1 MGAPA
6 KTNGHAKTET
16 TTPKPAVT
24 KKLVEQAVKPETQP
38 LAEPVINLEER
49 IDRFEKLRGITTQ
62 RERLV
67 LTLTELARFNYNSSD
82 SCSFYM
88 KDSTGLEFKTTNS
101 NLIKLISDE
110 LQHTLETKKVEL
122 EKQIM
127 GFTL

>member
-16 TTPKPAVT
+16 TTPKPAIT

-38 LAEPVINLEER
+38 APEPVINLEER

-67 LTLTELARFNYNSSD
+67 QTLTELARFNYNSSD

-110 LQHTLETKKVEL
+110 LQHTLETKKTDL
-122 EKQIM
+122 ENQII
-127 GFTL
+127 GFML